1 MRWMA
6 IVATLAM
13 LAVNGLANGLPI
25 NGKTTGDI
33 ANGFDIA
40 FTPAGYV
47 FAIWG
52 LIYLGVSAFS
62 LVQALPTR
70 TNDPVIR
77 AVRPWHVVNA
87 LANASWIFAWHH
99 ERFGVALGLML
110 VILGSLVAIAKAVGE
125 VREGLLYATV
135 RAPFSVYLG
144 WISVATIANTT
155 VVAWTLGATDALRDP
170 SVTLALVAG
179 ASVLC
184 AVVALRRADPLYAA
198 VFVWAIVG
206 IALKNAD
213 TPLVYGGALCFAAVC
228 AAVTAVAALGARRRA
243 QT

>member
-6 IVATLAM
+6 IGATLVM
-13 LAVNGLANGLPI
+13 LTVNGLANGLPI

-52 LIYLGVSAFS
+52 LIYLGVCAFS
-62 LVQALPTR
+62 IVQALPAR
-70 TNDPVIR
+70 ANEPVVR

-99 ERFGVALGLML
+99 ERFGLALGLMF
-110 VILGSLVAIAKAVGE
+110 VILGSLVAITRAVEG
-125 VREGLLYATV
+125 VRGGMLYATV
-135 RAPFSVYLG
+135 RAPFSLYLG
-144 WISVATIANTT
+144 WISVATIANIT
-155 VVAWTLGATDALRDP
+155 VVAWTLGATDLLRDP
-170 SVTLALVAG
+170 AVTLALVAG

-184 AVVALRRADPLYAA
+184 AVVALRRADPIYAA
-198 VFVWAIVG
+198 VFVWALIG
-206 IALKNAD
+206 IAIKNAD
-213 TPLVYGGALCFAAVC
+213 TPLVYGGALGFAGVC
-228 AAVTAVAALGARRRA
+228 VAVAAVAVVGARRRA
-243 QT
+243 A